1 MTFHISMKQKLGYL
15 GNKRTYFKKYKH
27 HFCFCFL
34 ILSNKRQLF
43 CNVFETNGWKGM
55 KPQCMSRNQH
65 CLASVVHF
73 FVIESNRKRATCNLQ
88 SNHI

>member
-1 MTFHISMKQKLGYL
+1 MTFQISMKQKLDIL
-15 GNKRTYFKKYKH
+15 ETKEHILKKYKH
-27 HFCFCFL
+27 HFCFFL
-34 ILSNKRQLF
+34 ILSYKKQLF
-43 CNVFETNGWKGM
+43 CNVFKTNEWKGM

-65 CLASVVHF
+65 CLASVLHF